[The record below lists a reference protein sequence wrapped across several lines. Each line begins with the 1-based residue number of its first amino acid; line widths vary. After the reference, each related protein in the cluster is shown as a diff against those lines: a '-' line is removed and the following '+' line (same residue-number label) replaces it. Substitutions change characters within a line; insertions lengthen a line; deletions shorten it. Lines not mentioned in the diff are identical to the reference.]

1 MEKMDK
7 NLIRKLA
14 KDLMFELSE
23 AEIESIHAD
32 SNNFMSQVNVL
43 QAIDTE
49 GVEVMSYP
57 IETETSW
64 LREDNVDHVLEQ
76 EAAFENAPRVQG
88 DYFEI
93 VKVVNK

>member
-14 KDLMFELSE
+14 KDLMFELSD
-23 AEIESIHAD
+23 AEIDSIHAD
-32 SNNFMSQVNVL
+32 STNFMSQVNVL
-43 QAIDTE
+43 QAIDTD

-57 IETETSW
+57 IESETSW
-64 LREDNVDHVLEQ
+64 LREDSVDHILDQ
-76 EAAFENAPRVQG
+76 EAAFKNAPRVHG